1 MIWPAGTP
9 NEITIPSLV
18 LDPRLTGTPEEPA
31 QNILRDNTII
41 SLEISRLSHVFV
53 ILTWRAVYIYQ
64 LKVCVLFLCLRY
76 HFQVYHLTI
85 DY

>member
-9 NEITIPSLV
+9 NEITIPPLV

-31 QNILRDNTII
+31 QNILRDNKII

-64 LKVCVLFLCLRY
+64 LKVCVLFLCY
-76 HFQVYHLTI
+76 DIMFKCTI
-85 DY
+85 